1 MLQYDVAKYV
11 ISDLEAAASQQRL
24 AREAQRGH
32 RERRPLR
39 VVIGRRL
46 VRFGLRLAAAQ
57 G

>member
-1 MLQYDVAKYV
+1 MLQYDLAKFAIAERY
-11 ISDLEAAASQQRL
+11 AAAAEARL
-24 AREAQRGH
+24 ARELGDRRG
-32 RERRPLR
+32 RPALR